1 MAFYYF
7 KLKRKKVRAVFS
19 ATKHPYGQSTSRTQD
34 DVSRID
40 NFLKSRIIPDNNF
53 IQEKKLQ
60 SDRPPINRVKSAV
73 SNKSHKKD
81 VSFSLENKYTKIK

>member
-1 MAFYYF
+1 
-7 KLKRKKVRAVFS
+7 VRAVFS